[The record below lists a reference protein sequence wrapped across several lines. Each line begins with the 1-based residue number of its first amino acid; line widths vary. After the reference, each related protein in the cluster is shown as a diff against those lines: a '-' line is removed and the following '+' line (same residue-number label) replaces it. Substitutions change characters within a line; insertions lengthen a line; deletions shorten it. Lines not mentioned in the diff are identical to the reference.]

1 MSNDEKFAKTIDDE
15 ELDEVAGG
23 TANEILKDF
32 KFMRDLGID
41 GANLSKKGVKQIKK
55 EFGNYNHAS
64 AFANERLWEDVGIE
78 VDYAEGKNKYIVSG
92 SKNKAEIS
100 RNDAMIYAMRAKG
113 KYLNLENYI

>member
-41 GANLSKKGVKQIKK
+41 GANL
-55 EFGNYNHAS
+55 
-64 AFANERLWEDVGIE
+64 
-78 VDYAEGKNKYIVSG
+78 
-92 SKNKAEIS
+92 
-100 RNDAMIYAMRAKG
+100 
-113 KYLNLENYI
+113 